1 MGTETGSPAGDDL
14 VTRHVSR
21 RRERCPARSKRLTNA
36 NAVVV
41 VVVNGTRR
49 GVSRALSYPDAVVL
63 PKMKTLAERRKSAP
77 SLIIDRCL
85 QKRSS
90 NVENSPTSVETS
102 TFVTSLMCS
111 TRNLLL
117 EGRVQLKRGLQHQDR
132 HIFLFNDILVVAKVK
147 NTHFKTKNNVK
158 LSYLWT
164 SSCVEEVGEGNTNTL
179 TSFVLGW
186 PTINYVATFS
196 THEQKEKWLC
206 LLQRNI
212 SLEKQKDLPKT
223 IPLKIVVKDMGNCAC
238 SKTITITNTDTAN
251 EVIAMAL
258 QLLGINGSEKDY
270 QLWVNSG
277 KEEAPYPLIGHESP
291 YGIKMSHVRD
301 AVLLIQGSKDSASSL
316 DLQEESF
323 LTEQLSRDLQCQFT
337 LKPSRPALSQPLTGP
352 GRKPSFR
359 RRRSVIN
366 WAFWRDPQMDN
377 MPGSPTDPGPGKLFG
392 VSLADICENDNL
404 PKPVLEML
412 SSLHEKGPLTKG
424 IFRQSA
430 NAKSCREL
438 KEKLN
443 SGAEVQLDCESVFVT
458 ASVLKDFLRNIP
470 GSIFSSDLFDK
481 WICVMD
487 QGNDEEKIVRVQRL
501 IEHLPRANVVLLR
514 YLFGLLHSIK
524 LQSASNQMTA
534 FNLAVCIAPSILWPP
549 ASSGPEL
556 ENECTKKVS
565 LLVEF
570 LIENCCRIF
579 GEEITSLFEDIS
591 LKCDNR
597 EDGPGIACFQLND
610 SSYDSLENELNDE
623 SDAPFNNQGKKLGQN
638 RSVDSVLT
646 LSDCDLEPPKDEE
659 VQRRRP
665 PPSKPVSIS
674 VWFHRNPAAQDPAE
688 HRLLGSSPAQLSP
701 AAPADAVKSL
711 RGHRRCSEPTID
723 YVDPKLTCLREGC
736 QKKSR
741 KASCDSVLSHGG
753 EGYLGQLRSLQEE
766 GRRLIGQSRVMG
778 FDVNKNRTAH
788 RSADGKDSPHLE
800 DLRPRRAPKSKPMSI
815 SVSFH
820 REPPS
825 RDRPLRVEGRKP
837 TRPGLVPG
845 VEVGK
850 GDPPQQGVEKE
861 FLPSSPRF
869 SVGPR
874 ASCSSFSS
882 PGTSPSGSSVSSQ
895 DSAFSQI
902 SEHSAFT
909 PTDASSPVDCTFQTP
924 RREGGLPPD
933 LGGPHA
939 FSGLVASSPP
949 RAGGHPVGA
958 RKGDVEWPA
967 PTHSVTLH
975 PSTWLRSGVATL
987 KSWSFKKKER
997 VSRQKSGSSA
1007 ERTLEP
1013 PPGSAAEDPPGSLVP
1028 KTAGGTGPKGEARE
1042 RTPASRRDPGRGRT
1056 SPFGPGEDGL
1066 KSAGLSTEA
1075 GRGAEDFDP
1084 TPPSGQP
1091 PERPQPRVDQAL
1103 RPDPSTER
1111 LGPGIIS

>member
-1 MGTETGSPAGDDL
+1 MWQLRGCWKGRTA
-14 VTRHVSR
+14 VTL
-21 RRERCPARSKRLTNA
+21 LTLHHF
-36 NAVVV
+36 
-41 VVVNGTRR
+41 GK
-49 GVSRALSYPDAVVL
+49 LL
-63 PKMKTLAERRKSAP
+63 CITLADDVLTRYV
-77 SLIIDRCL
+77 I
-85 QKRSS
+85 
-90 NVENSPTSVETS
+90 ENTPTSVDTS

-147 NTHFKTKNNVK
+147 NTHLKTKNNVK

-212 SLEKQKDLPKT
+212 NLEKQKDLPKT
-223 IPLKIVVKDMGNCAC
+223 IPLRIVVKDMGNCAY

-258 QLLGINGSEKDY
+258 QLLGINGSERDY
-270 QLWVNSG
+270 QLWVSSA

-301 AVLLIQGSKDSASSL
+301 AVLLIQGSKGSASSL
-316 DLQEESF
+316 DFQEES
-323 LTEQLSRDLQCQFT
+323 LLAEQLSRDLRCQFT
-337 LKPSRPALSQPLTGP
+337 LKPSRPALSQPLTGQ
-352 GRKPSFR
+352 KPSFR
-359 RRRSVIN
+359 RRRSVLN

-377 MPGSPTDPGPGKLFG
+377 PPGSPTDPGPGKLFG
-392 VSLADICENDNL
+392 VSLEDVCEDDNL

-412 SSLHEKGPLTKG
+412 SFLHEKGPLTKG

-487 QGNDEEKIVRVQRL
+487 RGNDEEKIIGVQRL
-501 IEHLPRANVVLLR
+501 IDHLPRANIVLLR

-534 FNLAVCIAPSILWPP
+534 FNLAVCIAPSVLWPP

-556 ENECTKKVS
+556 ESECTKKVS
-565 LLVEF
+565 LLVQF

-579 GEEITSLFEDIS
+579 GDEITSLFEDIS
-591 LKCDNR
+591 IKCDSR
-597 EDGPGIACFQLND
+597 EDVPGITCFQLND
-610 SSYDSLENELNDE
+610 SSYDSLENELNDDLD
-623 SDAPFNNQGKKLGQN
+623 SPFSIQGKKLGQN

-646 LSDCDLEPPKDEE
+646 LSDCDLEQAKDEE
-659 VQRRRP
+659 VPRRCP

-674 VWFHRNPAAQDPAE
+674 VWFHRNPASRDPSKHE
-688 HRLLGSSPAQLSP
+688 LLHSGPCGLSP
-701 AAPADAVKSL
+701 AAAADAVTSL
-711 RGHRRCSEPTID
+711 RSHRRCSEPTID
-723 YVDPKLTCLREGC
+723 FVDPKLTFLREGC
-736 QKKSR
+736 RKKSR
-741 KASCDSVLSHGG
+741 KASCDAVLSPSG

-766 GRRLIGQSRVMG
+766 GQRLISQSPGMG
-778 FDVNKNRTAH
+778 FDVKKNKTAH
-788 RSADGKDSPHLE
+788 RNTEKRDPRLLG
-800 DLRPRRAPKSKPMSI
+800 DLQARQAPKSKPMAI

-820 REPPS
+820 RQPTSPDRSS
-825 RDRPLRVEGRKP
+825 RAEGRKLIGP
-837 TRPGLVPG
+837 SSVPG
-845 VEVGK
+845 TEAGK
-850 GDPPQQGVEKE
+850 RDPAPRGVEKE

-869 SVGPR
+869 GVCPR
-874 ASCSSFSS
+874 TSCSSFSS

-909 PTDASSPVDCTFQTP
+909 PTDASSPVDCTFQAQ
-924 RREGGLPPD
+924 RKQGGLPPD
-933 LGGPHA
+933 
-939 FSGLVASSPP
+939 FSGLHPFPGLVASSPP
-949 RAGGHPVGA
+949 RAGGHPVRGPA
-958 RKGDVEWPA
+958 EAAEWPA
-967 PTHSVTLH
+967 PTQTVTLH

-997 VSRQKSGSSA
+997 VSRQKSGSSVR
-1007 ERTLEP
+1007 RTLGP
-1013 PPGSAAEDPPGSLVP
+1013 PLGSAAEDPPGSVTP
-1028 KTAGGTGPKGEARE
+1028 KTAGGTGPKEKARE
-1042 RTPASRRDPGRGRT
+1042 RTLASSRDAGRGRT
-1056 SPFGPGEDGL
+1056 SPFGPREAGL
-1066 KSAGLSTEA
+1066 KSPELSTEA
-1075 GRGAEDFDP
+1075 GQEAEGFDP
-1084 TPPSGQP
+1084 TPASGQP
-1091 PERPQPRVDQAL
+1091 PERPQPSSVGTDQAPC
-1103 RPDPSTER
+1103 PDPSAER
-1111 LGPGIIS
+1111 LGPGIIL